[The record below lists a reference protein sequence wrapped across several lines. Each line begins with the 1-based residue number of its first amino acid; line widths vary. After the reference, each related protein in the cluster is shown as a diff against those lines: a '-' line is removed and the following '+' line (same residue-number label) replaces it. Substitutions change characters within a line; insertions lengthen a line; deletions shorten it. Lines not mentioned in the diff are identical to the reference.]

1 MIVEFG
7 HFSLILCL
15 VLGLLQAF
23 SGFWAAQK
31 SDLRT
36 ASITNALSLS
46 SFVAITFAFFAL
58 IYAHVSSDFT
68 VKNVV
73 ANSHSLKPM
82 IYKIAGTWG
91 NHEGSMLLWALIAA
105 GFGLALY
112 RNSNGLSWSLRARA
126 LAIQG
131 LIVSLV
137 CAYVVFASNP
147 FERVEDIILQGKDL
161 NPLLQDPALAL
172 HPPFLYLG
180 YVGLSLV
187 FSLAVAA
194 LLEGRVDAAWAR
206 IVRPWVLS
214 SWVFL
219 TIGIGLGAYWA
230 YYELGWGGWWFWD
243 PVENASFMPWLL
255 ASALLHSAIVTE
267 KRGALAAWTVLLAI
281 LAFSLSLLGT
291 FLVRSGVLTSVHAF
305 ALDPERG
312 VFILMILLFFT
323 GGGLLIY
330 GLKGA
335 SMGSDRGVFALV
347 SRETALILNNLFL
360 VVSSFT
366 ILIGTLY
373 PLVGEALYGRA
384 LSVGAPYFN
393 AVFTPLMSALLVF
406 LPIST
411 FLSWKRSKLNSNL
424 AKLIPAIAF
433 SIIAGLVIAFAAKNK
448 PMSAV
453 GIAIGFWLISGAFS
467 EIASRIGFG
476 KIDLK
481 SVVARFDGL
490 RPSHIGMFL
499 SHFGLGIFVIG
510 AVVQQSFTKETTIA
524 LAVGETAVFENYQ
537 IALKSINAEEGPNF
551 TADRAIIG
559 FKSAQSEFELS
570 PQRRYYQFAKM
581 PTTEV
586 SRKSVMLSEFYV
598 ALGEPSFI
606 GGKAKWTL
614 RLYKNPFISW
624 VFGGV
629 FIMALGGIYSLS
641 DRRLKIGAPK
651 PKIDKEVKT

>member
-7 HFSLILCL
+7 HFALVLTL
-15 VLGLLQAF
+15 VLGVVQALIA
-23 SGFWAAQK
+23 FWGDFK
-31 SDLRT
+31 KDLRL
-36 ASITNALSLS
+36 ANVTNAINSAQ
-46 SFVAITFAFFAL
+46 FIAIVIAFFAL
-58 IYAHVSSDFT
+58 VYAHVTSDFT
-68 VKNVV
+68 VKNV
-73 ANSHSLKPM
+73 AENSHSLKPM

-91 NHEGSMLLWALIAA
+91 NHEGSMLLWALIAS
-105 GFGLALY
+105 GFGFALSHF
-112 RNSNGLSWSLRARA
+112 SNGLSWTLRLKA
-126 LAIQG
+126 LGIQG
-131 LIVSLV
+131 LIVASV
-137 CAYVVFASNP
+137 GAYVVFASNP
-147 FERVEDIILQGKDL
+147 FARVEDIVLQGKDL

-214 SWVFL
+214 SWIFL

-281 LAFSLSLLGT
+281 LAFSMSLLGT

-305 ALDPERG
+305 ALDPKRG
-312 VFILMILLFFT
+312 VFILMILLAFT
-323 GGGLLIY
+323 GGGLFIY
-330 GLKGA
+330 GAKGA
-335 SMGSDRGVFALV
+335 SMGSDRGIFALI
-347 SRETALILNNLFL
+347 SRETALVVNNLFL

-373 PLVGEALYGRA
+373 PLVGEAIYGRA

-393 AVFTPLMSALLVF
+393 AVFTPLISVLLVF

-411 FLSWKRSKLNSNL
+411 FLSWKRSKLKSNL
-424 AKLIPAIAF
+424 MKLIPALGIALVL
-433 SIIAGLVIAFAAKNK
+433 GLLVAFLAKNK

-453 GIAIGFWLISGAFS
+453 GIAIGIWLITGAVS
-467 EIASRIGFG
+467 EIFSRIGVG

-481 SVVARFDGL
+481 GAIARFDGL

-499 SHFGLGIFVIG
+499 AHLGLGIFVIG

-524 LAVGETAVFENYQ
+524 LSIGEKAVFETYEVT
-537 IALKSINAEEGPNF
+537 LKSMNAEEGPNF
-551 TADRAIIG
+551 AADRAIVS
-559 FKSAQSEFELS
+559 FVRPNHSFDLS
-570 PQRRYYQFAKM
+570 PQRRFYQFAKM

-586 SRKSVMLSEFYV
+586 SRKTIGLSEFYV

-606 GGKAKWTL
+606 DGKAKWTL

-629 FIMALGGIYSLS
+629 LIMAIGGIYSIS

-651 PKIDKEVKT
+651 SQKEAKA